1 MSKAWNAPVNY
12 ERPDDLAQT
21 RGTSYGST
29 MLTDSQVFSVRSRFP
44 VFKNKL
50 YLNSCS
56 QGALSDVVEGG
67 LREYIA
73 SWHEHGSPWE
83 IWVERYEA
91 ARTRFAGFI
100 GATADE
106 VAVVPYA
113 SAGINS
119 VASALEYGQRRKVV
133 LGEFEFPTMGHIWL
147 AQQERGA
154 EVVFVRASGDRIP
167 TEGYER
173 AIDHNTLI
181 VPITG
186 ICFMNGFRSTVKE
199 IVQLAHANG
208 ALAMLDDYQDC
219 GTRPVNV
226 RAANL
231 DFYVT
236 GTLKYLLGPPGLAFL
251 YVRKELIE
259 SLRPTIT
266 GWFAQANPFAFD
278 VKHLD
283 LAPSARRFEAGSP
296 PVPNIYAAMRGIEL
310 LQEIGLDNVA
320 AHIAGLVRALLAGAQ
335 RLGLRAKTPQDSV
348 GPLCVLQCKDA
359 LALVQKLAGDG
370 IVCSS
375 RRDGLRLS
383 FHVYNTQSDVDR
395 VLEVLERNLDL
406 LVTGA
411 TRMSTD

>member
-1 MSKAWNAPVNY
+1 
-12 ERPDDLAQT
+12 
-21 RGTSYGST
+21 
-29 MLTDSQVFSVRSRFP
+29 MLTNSQVLAIRSRFP
-44 VFKNKL
+44 VFANKI

-56 QGALSDVVEGG
+56 QGALSDTVEDG

-73 SWHEHGSPWE
+73 SWHEHGSPWDL
-83 IWVERYEA
+83 WVERYEA
-91 ARTRFAGFI
+91 ARAQFARFI
-100 GATADE
+100 GATPDE
-106 VAVVPYA
+106 VAIVPYV

-119 VASALEYGQRRKVV
+119 VASALTFDGRKKVV

-147 AQQERGA
+147 AQQKRGA
-154 EVVFVRASGDRIP
+154 LVEFVPASGEVIP
-167 TEGYER
+167 LEGYER
-173 AIDHNTLI
+173 AIDHKTLI

-186 ICFMNGFRSTVKE
+186 ICFRNGFRSAVKE

-226 RAANL
+226 RDANL

-259 SLRPTIT
+259 SLHPSIT
-266 GWFAQANPFAFD
+266 GWFAQTNPFAFD
-278 VKHLD
+278 VKTLD
-283 LAPSARRFEAGSP
+283 LSPSARRFEAGSP
-296 PVPNIYAAMRGIEL
+296 PIPNIYAAMRGIEL

-320 AHIAGLVRALLAGAQ
+320 AHIAELVRALLAGAQ
-335 RLGLRAKTPQDSV
+335 KLELRAKTPADSV

-359 LALVQKLAGDG
+359 PALVQKLGASA
-370 IVCSS
+370 IVCSN
-375 RRDGLRLS
+375 RHDGLRLS
-383 FHVYNTQSDVDR
+383 FHVYNTQNDVQS

-406 LVTGA
+406 LETGA
-411 TRMSTD
+411 TPVSAS